1 MEIKSGYELTLEGET
16 RLVTLAKEFSD
27 EVTFLGAHVVPEEF
41 ANARDAYV
49 ELVAGSMLSSCEPH
63 AKWADVF
70 CDVGAFSVDEAR
82 TVLLAA
88 KAAGLGLRLHAN
100 QLGHGGG
107 VQLAVELEATS
118 VDHCT
123 YLSDEDVD
131 SLANSSCVATL
142 LPGAEFSTKSDY
154 PDARRLLDAGV
165 TVALATDCNP
175 GTSYVTN
182 MGFVVSLAVR
192 DMGMSVDQAL
202 WSATRGGAMA
212 LGRDDIGLLAPGTRA
227 DFLILDAPT
236 AKHVAYR
243 AGSVIVRETRRSSR

>member
-1 MEIKSGYELTLEGET
+1 
-16 RLVTLAKEFSD
+16 
-27 EVTFLGAHVVPEEF
+27 
-41 ANARDAYV
+41 
-49 ELVAGSMLSSCEPH
+49 MLSSCEPH